1 MNQEKAREAAA
12 RLTPNQWKSIDKAGG
27 LHSDLAFGLCRVWE
41 EPEKE
46 SNLKATPEG
55 FQILT
60 RKDKKEQLDRSIE
73 KRQEKFMIDHGFR
86 LKDRLDDLMFRDP
99 ARAKAFAARLTLTD
113 WQAINKIGGLKQV
126 GAPGKV
132 LAVGV

>member
-1 MNQEKAREAAA
+1 M
-12 RLTPNQWKSIDKAGG
+12 
-27 LHSDLAFGLCRVWE
+27 DLAFGLCKTWE

-60 RKDKKEQLDRSIE
+60 RKDKKERLDKAIE

-113 WQAINKIGGLKQV
+113 WQAINKIGGLKQA
-126 GAPGKV
+126 GAPERA

>member
-1 MNQEKAREAAA
+1 MQCSCFFISFKDR
-12 RLTPNQWKSIDKAGG
+12 
-27 LHSDLAFGLCRVWE
+27 
-41 EPEKE
+41 
-46 SNLKATPEG
+46 LKATPEG

-60 RKDKKEQLDRSIE
+60 KKDKKERLDISIE

-86 LKDRLDDLMFRDP
+86 LKDKLDDLMLRDA

-113 WQAINKIGGLKQV
+113 WQAINKVGGLKQAD
-126 GAPGKV
+126 APVKV